1 MSKNI
6 KSDQII
12 SILGATAT
20 GKTALALKL
29 ANYFLEKG
37 TSKRVHLLSAD
48 SRQVYQELEIL
59 TGADLPKDFQE
70 EKTTDFSYPYFINST
85 KNIFLHGIKII
96 SIKDEWSAAHF
107 QKIFKNLKKNIKNGE
122 KIIIV
127 GGSGFYHRQIE
138 KSAASLG
145 IKPDSSLRE
154 KLNQKNVTE
163 LQEILKKTNHQ
174 KLAKM
179 NNSDINNPR
188 RLIRA
193 IEIAKN
199 PQTEENKKDKL
210 NYPKI
215 YLSLPKE
222 ETSKKIEKRVN
233 KRFEQALKEVEKLLE
248 TKIDS
253 KLPALTSTGFGFLT
267 KYLKGEISKEKCL
280 ALWTQEEVQY
290 AKRQITWWK
299 KETKLKE
306 ITANDPQILDK
317 SIKALID

>member
-1 MSKNI
+1 MSENI

-12 SILGATAT
+12 SILGPTAT
-20 GKTALALKL
+20 GKTALALQL
-29 ANYFLEKG
+29 ADYFLEKG
-37 TSKRVHLLSAD
+37 SSKRIHLLSAD
-48 SRQVYQELEIL
+48 SRQIYQELEIL

-70 EKTTDFSYPYFINST
+70 EKDDVFSYPYFINSA

-96 SIKDEWSAAHF
+96 SVKDEWSAAHF
-107 QKIFKNLKKNIKNGE
+107 QKLFENLKKNIKNDE

-145 IKPDSSLRE
+145 IKPDFSLRE
-154 KLNQKNVTE
+154 KLNQKTVTE
-163 LQEILKKTNHQ
+163 LQEILKKTDPQ

-193 IEIAKN
+193 IEIAQN
-199 PQTEENKKDKL
+199 LQTEENKKDKL

-215 YLSLPKE
+215 YLSLPKTE
-222 ETSKKIEKRVN
+222 IAKKIEKRVN
-233 KRFEQALKEVEKLLE
+233 QRFDQALKEVEKLLE

-253 KLPALTSTGFGFLT
+253 KLPALTSTGFEFLT
-267 KYLKGEISKEKCL
+267 QYLKKEISKEKCIT
-280 ALWTQEEVQY
+280 LWTQEELQY

-299 KETKLKE
+299 KETDLKE
-306 ITANDPQILDK
+306 IAANDAQILNK
-317 SIKALID
+317 SVKALID